1 MLLFQW
7 LGTLDCKEIYG
18 QVLDH
23 LPDLQLL
30 TGDTFQVRRATV
42 HNTAPPRFR
51 LRAPAL
57 DPDAVLGSAGRRAVH
72 TERRVVTQLRGFLI
86 EKKPM

>member
-1 MLLFQW
+1 MLLSQW
-7 LGTLDCKEIYG
+7 LSTLDCKEIYG

-42 HNTAPPRFR
+42 HTLHPTLPTS
-51 LRAPAL
+51 
-57 DPDAVLGSAGRRAVH
+57 DPDEVLGSAGRRAIH
-72 TERRVVTQLRGFLI
+72 T
-86 EKKPM
+86 